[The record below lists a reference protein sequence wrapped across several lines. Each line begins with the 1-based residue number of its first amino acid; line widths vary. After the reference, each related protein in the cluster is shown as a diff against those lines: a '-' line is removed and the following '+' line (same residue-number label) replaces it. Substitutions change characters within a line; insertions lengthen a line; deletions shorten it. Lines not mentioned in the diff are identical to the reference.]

1 MATTTEPSRTR
12 RSALAGGLA
21 VAACLAACLLP
32 LAPAGGLLTGLISAV
47 RACQPTTWSFHRR
60 NTEEGS
66 TPPGQVIWQ
75 RALTDALVPAALL
88 GLAAAGNAGAWW
100 WRRRIRPAAATA

>member
-47 RACQPTTWSFHRR
+47 
-60 NTEEGS
+60 
-66 TPPGQVIWQ
+66 
-75 RALTDALVPAALL
+75 TDALVPAALL